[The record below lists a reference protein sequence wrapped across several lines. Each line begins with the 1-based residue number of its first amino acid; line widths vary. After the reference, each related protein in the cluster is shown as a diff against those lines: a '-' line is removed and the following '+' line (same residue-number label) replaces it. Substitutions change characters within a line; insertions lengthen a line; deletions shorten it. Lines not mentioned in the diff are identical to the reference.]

1 MVFHGVQEEGG
12 EVLWVWSG
20 RKPLGLFYSSRVMAM
35 TISFG
40 ESAGSSIANWGF
52 IFLILAIFLFFTGL
66 WQSVSNQWSKFFGS
80 GLWTQ
85 TIGNAKAT
93 WQSVPP
99 APMVQPL
106 PTSVVPSPALMP
118 MGTTPPVVPVV
129 TPAGMAG
136 AYGFPPVAAAT
147 GTAMPSPLMTA
158 PRA

>member
-1 MVFHGVQEEGG
+1 
-12 EVLWVWSG
+12 
-20 RKPLGLFYSSRVMAM
+20 MAM

-52 IFLILAIFLFFTGL
+52 ILLIMAIFLFFTGL
-66 WQSVSNQWSKFFGS
+66 WRSVSNQWAKFFGS

-93 WQSVPP
+93 WQAVPP
-99 APMVQPL
+99 AMVQPL

-136 AYGFPPVAAAT
+136 ASGFPPMA
-147 GTAMPSPLMTA
+147 GTASASMPSPLVTA
-158 PRA
+158 PRT